1 MTTIADTLDLFIA
14 ELEHCRFRPN
24 TCIAYGSDL
33 KQAAQHLAGPLDQI
47 SLEQIDT
54 FLAAGDASPATI
66 ARRAASLKRF
76 FGWAKRQGLCAAN
89 PMSDRETPRRAT
101 RRLPRPVERRSDL
114 ATIDAAI
121 AAAPKPYRLIFTL
134 LRETGM
140 RIGEVL
146 ALNFDDVLLEPG
158 REGLRIREPKN
169 GSERIAPLGANAT
182 PKSLRGLRAWLKE
195 RAVQPGY
202 SPLFRSNRGTRVAYA
217 SAHYQ
222 WTQLCVRTGLADE
235 VDGTPQPRYTLHQL
249 RHTRGTELVRQGQ
262 PLEIVQRVLGHR
274 DIRSTQGYAELDHQ
288 QVREALEQ
296 GSRR

>member
-1 MTTIADTLDLFIA
+1 MTTLADNLDLFIA
-14 ELEHCRFRPN
+14 DLEQRQFRPN
-24 TCIAYGSDL
+24 TRIAYCSDL
-33 KQAAQHLAGPLDQI
+33 KLAARYLPDPLDQI
-47 SLEQIDT
+47 SLEQIEA
-54 FLAAGDASPATI
+54 FLGVGEASAATI

-76 FGWAKRQGLCAAN
+76 FGWAKKQGLCATN
-89 PMSDRETPRRAT
+89 LMNDREPVRRAT

-146 ALNFDDVLLEPG
+146 ALNLDDVLLEPG

-182 PKSLRGLRAWLKE
+182 PRSLRGLRAWLKE
-195 RAVQPGY
+195 LAGQPGY

-222 WTQLCVRTGLADE
+222 WTQLCVRAGLADQ
-235 VDGTPQPRYTLHQL
+235 VDGTPHPHYTIHQL

-262 PLEIVQRVLGHR
+262 PMEIVQRVLGHR

-288 QVREALEQ
+288 QMREALEH
-296 GSRR
+296 GARL

>member
-1 MTTIADTLDLFIA
+1 MTTLADNLDLFIA
-14 ELEHCRFRPN
+14 ELEQRRFRPN
-24 TCIAYGSDL
+24 TCIAYCSDL
-33 KQAAQHLAGPLDQI
+33 KLAARHLPGPLDQI
-47 SLEQIDT
+47 SLEQIEV
-54 FLAAGDASPATI
+54 FLGVGDASPATI

-76 FGWAKRQGLCAAN
+76 FGWAKKQGLCAAN
-89 PMSDRETPRRAT
+89 LMNDREPVRRAT
-101 RRLPRPVERRSDL
+101 RRLPRPVDRRSDL

-146 ALNFDDVLLEPG
+146 ALNVDDVLLEPG

-195 RAVQPGY
+195 LAGQPGY

-222 WTQLCVRTGLADE
+222 WTQLCVRAGLADQI
-235 VDGTPQPRYTLHQL
+235 DGTLQARYTIHQL

-262 PLEIVQRVLGHR
+262 PMEIVQRVLGHR

-288 QVREALEQ
+288 QVREALEHDAR
-296 GSRR
+296 G